1 MVEQNLSSSQ
11 TNSSSS
17 LSPTA
22 DPATAS
28 RIQIPTTSIDHSIV
42 LNFIDT
48 RLAQIKSSFQQQQQE
63 THGSNPAKTAFYLQC
78 MDDAVVS
85 IKRQITNLTEPI
97 DDELLQQELDRLE
110 LRYRNITLQTIDDDD
125 TSSSSSEQED
135 VDISFDDDD
144 ILDTEAYA
152 KVKELRAASREIA
165 NRVIDTREETV
176 GRALN
181 VTERGVVELLNVH
194 GYTTTNNDEQDE
206 SIDNHSGGETVSATT
221 NNNPSIVEP
230 LNTALQNLTSSLTN
244 IDSNGNLTNKLHSIR
259 ETITTIDASV
269 DKYQRVSQGE
279 ENVISQTE
287 RAIMEAATAMNR
299 EDEEKRVVMG
309 EETMNDTDGILA
321 RLLAGAL
328 WL

>member
-1 MVEQNLSSSQ
+1 MVEQNLLSSQ
-11 TNSSSS
+11 TNSSTS

-28 RIQIPTTSIDHSIV
+28 RIQIPTTSIDRSII

-48 RLAQIKSSFQQQQQE
+48 RLAQIKSSFQQQQQQ

-78 MDDAVVS
+78 MDDAIVS

-110 LRYRNITLQTIDDDD
+110 LRYRSCTLQTIDDDD

-135 VDISFDDDD
+135 VDVSFDDDD

-152 KVKELRAASREIA
+152 KVKELRAAGREIA

-181 VTERGVVELLNVH
+181 ITERGVVELLNVH
-194 GYTTTNNDEQDE
+194 GYATKNDEQDE
-206 SIDNHSGGETVSATT
+206 SIDNHSGGETASATT
-221 NNNPSIVEP
+221 INSSIVEP

-244 IDSNGNLTNKLHSIR
+244 IDSNGNLTNKLNSIR

-299 EDEEKRVVMG
+299 EEGGNRVVMG
-309 EETMNDTDGILA
+309 EETMNDADGILA

-328 WL
+328 

>member
-1 MVEQNLSSSQ
+1 MVEQYVSSSQ
-11 TNSSSS
+11 TNST
-17 LSPTA
+17 LLPTA

-48 RLAQIKSSFQQQQQE
+48 RLAQIKSSFQQE

-78 MDDAVVS
+78 MDDTVAS

-110 LRYRNITLQTIDDDD
+110 LRYRNITTIDDDD

-152 KVKELRAASREIA
+152 KVKELRAAGREIA

-194 GYTTTNNDEQDE
+194 GYANKNDEQDE
-206 SIDNHSGGETVSATT
+206 SSSVIDNHAGGETVSATT
-221 NNNPSIVEP
+221 INPSIVEP

-244 IDSNGNLTNKLHSIR
+244 IDSNGNLTNKLNSIR

-287 RAIMEAATAMNR
+287 RAIMEATTAMNR
-299 EDEEKRVVMG
+299 EDEGNRVVMG

-328 WL
+328 